1 MFEKDGTLMNIL
13 EQLSSTPLD
22 LISGIII
29 LFVAGMSIFFLIR
42 SYRAGLALGM
52 DKVKLKRTITS
63 SVTFSILPSVS
74 ILLGVIALSGTLGI
88 PLPWLRL
95 SVVGA
100 LHYET
105 SVADIAAKSI
115 GLSGLNVSEM
125 TLEAFT
131 TIALLMTMGIIWG
144 CVCSIFFG
152 KSYSKKLQENSSKKG
167 SGKSFGDRAMTAMF
181 IGLIT
186 AYTGSYIGQLIQL
199 KNGSLVVTGQYLQL
213 IAFAFS
219 ALAMAVFTYFAEK
232 KKMAWLDNFSI
243 AGSMITGMAAAVIFG
258 MIF

>member
-1 MFEKDGTLMNIL
+1 MSIL
-13 EQLSSTPLD
+13 DQMSSTPLY
-22 LISGIII
+22 LIAGAVI
-29 LFVAGMSIFFLIR
+29 LYVVAMSVFFLIR
-42 SYRAGLALGM
+42 AYRAGIAIGI
-52 DKVKLKRTITS
+52 DPVKLRRTVTS

-105 SVADIAAKSI
+105 SVADIAAKAI
-115 GLSGLNVSEM
+115 GLNGLNVEEM
-125 TLEAFT
+125 TLRAFT
-131 TIALLMTMGIIWG
+131 TIALLMTVGIIWG
-144 CVCSIFFG
+144 VVCVAVFG
-152 KSYSKKLQENSSKKG
+152 KKYHTRLQRTGEKK
-167 SGKSFGDRAMTAMF
+167 SGGRSFGDDAMTAMF

-186 AYTGSYIGQLIQL
+186 AYMGSYVGGLIQL
-199 KNGSLVVTGQYLQL
+199 KDGALVCTGNYLPLVTM
-213 IAFAFS
+213 AFS
-219 ALAMAVFTYFAEK
+219 ALAMAVFTHFAEK

-243 AGSMITGMAAAVIFG
+243 AGSMLVGMAAAVVCN

>member
-1 MFEKDGTLMNIL
+1 MNVL
-13 EQLSSTPLD
+13 DLLSSTPLY

-63 SVTFSILPSVS
+63 SVTFSILPSIS

-105 SVADIAAKSI
+105 SVADIAAKSV
-115 GLSGLNVSEM
+115 GLSGLSASEM

-144 CVCSIFFG
+144 CVCTIFFG
-152 KSYSKKLQENSSKKG
+152 KSYCKKLSGKTAKKSG
-167 SGKSFGDRAMTAMF
+167 GKSFGDTAMTAMF

-186 AYTGSYIGQLIQL
+186 AYTGSYIGQLIQIQ
-199 KNGSLVVTGQYLQL
+199 NGALVVTGQYLQ
-213 IAFAFS
+213 IVTFIFA

-243 AGSMITGMAAAVIFG
+243 AGSMLIGMGAAVICG

>member
-1 MFEKDGTLMNIL
+1 MNIL
-13 EQLSSTPLD
+13 DQLSSTPLY

-29 LFVAGMSIFFLIR
+29 LFVVGMSIFFLIR

-52 DKVKLKRTITS
+52 DKVKLKRAITS

-115 GLSGLNVSEM
+115 GLSGLNASEM
-125 TLEAFT
+125 TLEAFV

-144 CVCSIFFG
+144 CVCAIFFG
-152 KSYSKKLQENSSKKG
+152 KAYNKKLSGNKSKK
-167 SGKSFGDRAMTAMF
+167 SGGRNFGDIAMTAMF

-186 AYTGSYIGQLIQL
+186 AYTGSYIGQLVQFR
-199 KNGSLVVTGQYLQL
+199 NGALVVTGQYLQ
-213 IAFAFS
+213 IVTFIFA

-243 AGSMITGMAAAVIFG
+243 AGSMLVGMAAAVICG

>member
-1 MFEKDGTLMNIL
+1 MNIL
-13 EQLSSTPLD
+13 DKLSSTPLY

-29 LFVAGMSIFFLIR
+29 LFVAGMSIFFMVR
-42 SYRAGLALGM
+42 AYRAGIAIGM

-63 SVTFSILPSVS
+63 SFTFSLLPSIS

-95 SVVGA
+95 SVIGA

-115 GLSGLNVSEM
+115 GLSGLNVDEM
-125 TLEAFT
+125 TLQAFT
-131 TIALLMTMGIIWG
+131 TIALLMSVGIIWG
-144 CVCSIFFG
+144 VVCMALFG
-152 KSYSKKLQENSSKKG
+152 KSYSKKLQKSGPSKKG
-167 SGKSFGDRAMTAMF
+167 GRSFGDNAMTAMF

-186 AYTGSYIGQLIQL
+186 AYTGSYIGQLIQMQ
-199 KNGSLVVTGQYLQL
+199 NGSLVVTGQYLQL
-213 IAFAFS
+213 VTFAFS
-219 ALAMAVFTYFAEK
+219 AVAMAIFVYFAEK

-243 AGSMITGMAAAVIFG
+243 AGSMLVGMTAAVICG
-258 MIF
+258 IIF

>member
-1 MFEKDGTLMNIL
+1 MNIL
-13 EQLSSTPLD
+13 DQLSSPPLY

-29 LFVAGMSIFFLIR
+29 LFVAGMSIFFMVR
-42 SYRAGLALGM
+42 AYRAGIAIGM

-63 SVTFSILPSVS
+63 SLTFSLLPSIS
-74 ILLGVIALSGTLGI
+74 ILLGVIALSGTLGL

-95 SVVGA
+95 SVIGA

-115 GLSGLNVSEM
+115 GLSGLNVDEM
-125 TLEAFT
+125 TLTAFT
-131 TIALLMTMGIIWG
+131 TIALLMSVGIIWG
-144 CVCSIFFG
+144 VVCMTIFG
-152 KSYSKKLQENSSKKG
+152 KSYSKKLQKSGTSKKG
-167 SGKSFGDRAMTAMF
+167 GRSFGDNAMTAMF

-199 KNGSLVVTGQYLQL
+199 KDGAITVTGQYLQL
-213 IAFAFS
+213 VTFAFS
-219 ALAMAVFTYFAEK
+219 AIAMAIFVHFAEK

-243 AGSMITGMAAAVIFG
+243 AGSMLVGMAAAVICG

>member
-1 MFEKDGTLMNIL
+1 MNVL
-13 EQLSSTPLD
+13 DKLSSLPLY

-29 LFVAGMSIFFLIR
+29 AFVIALSVFFMVR
-42 SYRAGLALGM
+42 AYRTGIAIGM
-52 DKVKLKRTITS
+52 DKTKLKRAITS
-63 SVTFSILPSVS
+63 SITFSILPSVS

-105 SVADIAAKSI
+105 SVADIAAKSV
-115 GLSGLNVSEM
+115 GLSGLNASEM
-125 TLEAFT
+125 TEKAFT
-131 TIALLMTMGIIWG
+131 TIALLMTVGIIWG
-144 CVCSIFFG
+144 VVCMTIFG
-152 KSYSKKLQENSSKKG
+152 KGYCKKLQRKPSGKKG
-167 SGKSFGDRAMTAMF
+167 GRSFGDDAMTAMF

-186 AYTGSYIGQLIQL
+186 AYIGSYIGQLVQL
-199 KNGSLVVTGQYLQL
+199 GNGGLVVTGQYLQL
-213 IAFAFS
+213 VTLAFS
-219 ALAMAVFTYFAEK
+219 ALAMAVFVYFAEK

-243 AGSMITGMAAAVIFG
+243 AGSMLVGMTAAVLCN

>member
-1 MFEKDGTLMNIL
+1 MNIL
-13 EQLSSTPLD
+13 DQLSSTPLY

-52 DKVKLKRTITS
+52 DKVKLKRAITS

-152 KSYSKKLQENSSKKG
+152 KSYSKKLQGNNSKKS
-167 SGKSFGDRAMTAMF
+167 SGKSFGDSAMTAMF

-219 ALAMAVFTYFAEK
+219 ALAMAIFTYFAEK

-243 AGSMITGMAAAVIFG
+243 AGSMLTGMAAAVIFG

>member
-1 MFEKDGTLMNIL
+1 MNIL
-13 EQLSSTPLD
+13 DKLSSTPLY

-29 LFVAGMSIFFLIR
+29 LFVAGMSIFFMVR
-42 SYRAGLALGM
+42 AYRAGIAIGM

-63 SVTFSILPSVS
+63 SFTFSLLPSIS

-95 SVVGA
+95 SVIGA

-115 GLSGLNVSEM
+115 GLSGLNVDEM
-125 TLEAFT
+125 TLQAFT
-131 TIALLMTMGIIWG
+131 TIALLMSVGIIWG
-144 CVCSIFFG
+144 VVCMAIFG
-152 KSYSKKLQENSSKKG
+152 KSYSKKLQKTGTSKKG
-167 SGKSFGDRAMTAMF
+167 GRSFGDNAMTAMF

-186 AYTGSYIGQLIQL
+186 AYTGSYIGQLIQIQD
-199 KNGSLVVTGQYLQL
+199 GALVVTGQYLQL
-213 IAFAFS
+213 VTFAFS
-219 ALAMAVFTYFAEK
+219 AVAMAIFVYFAEK

-243 AGSMITGMAAAVIFG
+243 AGSMLVGMTAAVICG
-258 MIF
+258 IIF

>member
-1 MFEKDGTLMNIL
+1 MSIL
-13 EQLSSTPLD
+13 DQLSSTPLY
-22 LISGIII
+22 LIAGAVI
-29 LFVAGMSIFFLIR
+29 LYVVAMSVFFLIR
-42 SYRAGLALGM
+42 AYRAGIAIGI
-52 DKVKLKRTITS
+52 DPVKLRRTVTS

-105 SVADIAAKSI
+105 SVADIAAKAI
-115 GLSGLNVSEM
+115 GLNGLNVEEM
-125 TLEAFT
+125 TLRAFT
-131 TIALLMTMGIIWG
+131 TIALLMTVGIIWG
-144 CVCSIFFG
+144 VVCVAVFG
-152 KSYSKKLQENSSKKG
+152 KKYHTRLQRTGEKK
-167 SGKSFGDRAMTAMF
+167 SGGRSFGDDAMTAMF

-186 AYTGSYIGQLIQL
+186 AYMGSYVGGLIQL
-199 KNGSLVVTGQYLQL
+199 KDGALVCTGNYLPLVTM
-213 IAFAFS
+213 AFS
-219 ALAMAVFTYFAEK
+219 ALAMAVFTHFAEK

-243 AGSMITGMAAAVIFG
+243 AGSMLVGMAAAVVCN